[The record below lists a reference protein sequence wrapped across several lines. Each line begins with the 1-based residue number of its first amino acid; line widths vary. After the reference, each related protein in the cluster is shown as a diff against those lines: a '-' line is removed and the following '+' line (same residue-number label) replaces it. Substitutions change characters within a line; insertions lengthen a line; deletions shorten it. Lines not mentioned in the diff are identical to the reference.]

1 MKKHVF
7 PILIMMILL
16 TIACG
21 LSSIE
26 GVAGGEELS

>member
-16 TIACG
+16 TTACG

-26 GVAGGEELS
+26 CIAGDEEMS